1 MLRIRVRWYRLNM
14 TVGRQDA
21 DVPRQHDHRENEKPP
36 PGNHD
41 AVSHQPHW
49 TNSTR
54 LAMTVKRRGDSGP
67 GYCQS
72 HPQREAC
79 VVMAVW
85 LVSQADLGGHGFTGS
100 QDPRGV
106 TGRSELSRP
115 ADYRPERGVGAKST
129 KSHCSLEIGPRFGAS
144 QAAVATPRIS
154 KVSDCVNVGGGPN
167 GIRTRVY
174 CPPRAFLAVRDVELH

>member
-1 MLRIRVRWYRLNM
+1 MLRIRVRWCRLNM

-41 AVSHQPHW
+41 AISHQPHW

-54 LAMTVKRRGDSGP
+54 LAMTVKRRGGSGP
-67 GYCQS
+67 AHYQS

-79 VVMAVW
+79 VVIGCLARISSRPW
-85 LVSQADLGGHGFTGS
+85 RSRLHGS

-115 ADYRPERGVGAKST
+115 ADYRPGRRVGVKST
-129 KSHCSLEIGPRFGAS
+129 KSHCSLEIGPRIRCLSSRSRDPADFEGERLC
-144 QAAVATPRIS
+144 QRRWWPKGTCMVVGHDLPF
-154 KVSDCVNVGGGPN
+154 KVRGFALRP
-167 GIRTRVY
+167 
-174 CPPRAFLAVRDVELH
+174 

>member
-67 GYCQS
+67 ANQKRTTGA
-72 HPQREAC
+72 RLEAQ
-79 VVMAVW
+79 
-85 LVSQADLGGHGFTGS
+85 L
-100 QDPRGV
+100 
-106 TGRSELSRP
+106 
-115 ADYRPERGVGAKST
+115 
-129 KSHCSLEIGPRFGAS
+129 
-144 QAAVATPRIS
+144 AVAKAEARAP
-154 KVSDCVNVGGGPN
+154 VG
-167 GIRTRVY
+167 
-174 CPPRAFLAVRDVELH
+174 